1 MRFTFQFHAIIIDKK
16 DVPRMWILP
25 RIQEACKGLLPV
37 NVHSCS
43 IETTSLVIV
52 YNDWIAGVQKWD
64 NIGLDSQQCC
74 DPPISIS

>member
-43 IETTSLVIV
+43 IEDNLVSYSL
-52 YNDWIAGVQKWD
+52 
-64 NIGLDSQQCC
+64 
-74 DPPISIS
+74 